1 MQPHTS
7 YLVCGTPRS
16 GSSLLC
22 EALTQTGIAGKPEE
36 YFQPANEIIWK
47 ERWGTS
53 TYAEYLARTIDH
65 CTTPNGVFGVKMM
78 WGYCDHFLRAV
89 SHIPD
94 HTRRK
99 MPIHTRLQA
108 IFPNLH
114 YIWIKRRDTLRQAIS
129 QAKALQTNQWVVR
142 TDHAGIVGAGL
153 APALESPLAAGIVGA
168 GLAPALNP
176 PTAQRPAFSF
186 LQIDFLVREIELHN
200 AAWQRYFTQNG
211 IQPLVIVYEDFVA
224 HYEETLRETLQH
236 LALPGADRLPISPV
250 STKKQ
255 ADAQSE
261 QWVQRYL
268 RCTSQAQYR
277 LLSHMVRATLAVALA
292 SKRVDVTLL
301 RRYK

>member
-22 EALTQTGIAGKPEE
+22 ETLTQTGIAGRPEE
-36 YFQPANEIIWK
+36 YFQPANVIIWK
-47 ERWGTS
+47 EPWGTS
-53 TYAEYLARTIDH
+53 TSAEYLARTIDH

-78 WGYCDHFLRAV
+78 WGYFDYFLRAV
-89 SHIPD
+89 SQIPG
-94 HTRRK
+94 HNKHK
-99 MPIHTRLQA
+99 MPVHTRLQA

-142 TDHAGIVGAGL
+142 GDHASIVGARGLPPLL
-153 APALESPLAAGIVGA
+153 APALDL
-168 GLAPALNP
+168 

-186 LQIDFLVREIELHN
+186 LQIDFLAQEIELHN

-211 IQPLVIVYEDFVA
+211 IHPLVIVYEDFVA
-224 HYEETLRETLQH
+224 HYEQTVREALQH
-236 LALPGADRLPISPV
+236 LALPGADRLPIAPV

-268 RCTSQAQYR
+268 RCKSQAQYR
-277 LLSHMVRATLAVALA
+277 LLSHMLRSPLAVALA
-292 SKRVDVTLL
+292 SKRVSVTLL
-301 RRYK
+301 HMCK

>member
-22 EALTQTGIAGKPEE
+22 EALTQTGIAGRPEE

-53 TYAEYLARTIDH
+53 TYAKYLARTIDH

-78 WGYCDHFLRAV
+78 WGYFDHFLRAV
-89 SHIPD
+89 THIPGQN
-94 HTRRK
+94 RRK
-99 MPIHTRLQA
+99 MPTHARLQA

-114 YIWIKRRDTLRQAIS
+114 YIWIKRRDTLRQAVS

-142 TDHAGIVGAGL
+142 G
-153 APALESPLAAGIVGA
+153 ESTS
-168 GLAPALNP
+168 
-176 PTAQRPAFSF
+176 PTAHRPAFSF
-186 LQIDFLVREIELHN
+186 LQIDFLVQEIELHN

-211 IQPLVIVYEDFVA
+211 IHPLVIVYEDFVA
-224 HYEETLRETLQH
+224 HYEETLREALQH
-236 LALPGADRLPISPV
+236 LALPGAETLPIAPV
-250 STKKQ
+250 STRKQ

-261 QWVQRYL
+261 QWVQRYQ

-277 LLSHMVRATLAVALA
+277 LLSRMLRSPLAVALA
-292 SKRVDVTLL
+292 SKRVSVTLL